1 VSRICAPSAC
11 NASTASSVSGFIS
24 RARASSRVGLGR
36 HHLDEFFL
44 AHGLQRVVDSP
55 FIERHR
61 VGMSGIEPADRCCT
75 DTREH
80 SSVLVSRLN
89 KFIDAQTTPYAHHLQ
104 RVSTANVDDVCRQDL
119 FPDLLF
125 RRLLLDQQEDVR
137 PALQKFAEIL
147 LDTLP
152 ISFGIRTRGWDKEQL
167 RILFVRKSD
176 RFSIERGGSSV
187 LISPPPM
194 ATITFCIC
202 ASYFESNSGAPRG
215 FRADDGLPFH
225 NPLREGLPTIVS
237 ELHSSCADR
246 FPSA

>member
-89 KFIDAQTTPYAHHLQ
+89 KFIDAQTTPNVHHLQ
-104 RVSTANVDDVCRQDL
+104 CVSTANVMMSADRIFSPICSFEGYSLISRRMSVRH
-119 FPDLLF
+119 F
-125 RRLLLDQQEDVR
+125 RN
-137 PALQKFAEIL
+137 
-147 LDTLP
+147 LP
-152 ISFGIRTRGWDKEQL
+152 KYSWTRFQYLSESELAVGIKSSFGFFWFES
-167 RILFVRKSD
+167 RIVSR
-176 RFSIERGGSSV
+176 SIEAVPLFLSPRRRRQQSPFASVHLTSSRIRA
-187 LISPPPM
+187 L
-194 ATITFCIC
+194 
-202 ASYFESNSGAPRG
+202 
-215 FRADDGLPFH
+215 RADSG
-225 NPLREGLPTIVS
+225 RMTGY
-237 ELHSSCADR
+237 
-246 FPSA
+246 PSIIR